1 MDILINLLVSGLSV
15 FLADY
20 LLAGIKVSSFIQA
33 IMVGIILGIVNTIIR
48 PIILFFTLPLNLVTF
63 GLFTFVVNA
72 LMVLLVAKVVPDF
85 YVANFWWAL
94 AFSVV
99 VSLISTFLSGLK
111 NN

>member
-1 MDILINLLVSGLSV
+1 MNLLVSGLSV

-20 LLAGIKVSSFIQA
+20 LLTGVKVGNFIQA
-33 IMVGIILGIVNTIIR
+33 VMVGIVLGIVNTFIK
-48 PIILFFTLPLNLVTF
+48 PIILLFTLPLNLLTF
-63 GLFTFVVNA
+63 GLFTFVINA
-72 LMVLLVAKVVPDF
+72 LMVLLVSKLVPDF

-111 NN
+111 ND